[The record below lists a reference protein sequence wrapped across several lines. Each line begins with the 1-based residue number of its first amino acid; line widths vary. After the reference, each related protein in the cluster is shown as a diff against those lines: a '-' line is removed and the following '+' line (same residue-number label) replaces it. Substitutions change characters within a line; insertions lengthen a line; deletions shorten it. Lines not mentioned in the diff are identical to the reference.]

1 VEASAG
7 PVLTPD
13 DPRPSL
19 GKMIAALRDGKDK
32 WDFTFTVDSTVNP
45 KDVLLQMMQLLWTNE
60 YSRHVDADPT
70 APLHVSQPEAESAVV
85 LALTLV
91 NWFVSGAIISA

>member
-1 VEASAG
+1 MISAF
-7 PVLTPD
+7 
-13 DPRPSL
+13 
-19 GKMIAALRDGKDK
+19 RDGKDRGK
-32 WDFTFTVDSTVNP
+32 WNFAFTVDSTVNP

-60 YSRHVDADPT
+60 YSRHVNADPA

-91 NWFVSGAIISA
+91 NWFTSGAVASV